1 MIHWVALSE
10 RYVVAADRDPS
21 ELTVYSLT
29 IHHVGHVERLE
40 SGTWLGCTLSDDGRL
55 FATEAEARAW
65 VEERLSA

>member
-10 RYVVAADRDPS
+10 RYVVATDRDPS

-40 SGTWLGCTLSDDGRL
+40 SGTWWAHTLRDSSGPL
-55 FATEAEARAW
+55 ATEAEARAW